1 MRLRCS
7 DGVVQVARRERSV
20 AMKRSP
26 RSRRLAT
33 GNRGAL
39 PSAINKATR
48 EQSATFP
55 ARGNVAVPQ
64 PSGDTFPIV
73 GIGASAGGLEAFSE
87 LLAHLSFDAAMA
99 FVLVQHL
106 DPKYPSILSEILSRT
121 TPIPVIEVQHGV
133 RIEPGHVY
141 VMPPNTSMTIA
152 EGVLNLAPRPD
163 DRPHMP
169 IDRFLRSLAE
179 DSKSRAIGVILS
191 GSASDGALGLK
202 AIKAEGGITFAE
214 APQSA
219 KFDGM
224 PRSAMASGAVDFVL
238 PPKAIAQEL
247 TRIGRHPYL
256 GETGVAPPSE
266 PLAGGP
272 EALAQIFG
280 MLREKSGLD
289 FTLYRQTTIRRR
301 IARRMLIHGVGTLD
315 AYRRYLE
322 EHPSQVQAL
331 SHDLLVNVTRFFRDA
346 DAFRILQRSVFPSII
361 KQRPANAPIRI
372 WAPGCAT
379 GEEAYSLAIELLES
393 LGDETAT
400 VPIQLFGTDVSET
413 AIVKARAGIYPENIE
428 LDVPEA
434 RLRRFFVK
442 LDGQYQVRKTVREL
456 CVFAKHNLATDPPF
470 SKMDLIVCRNVLIYL
485 EAELQRRVLSVFHY
499 ALKTPGFLMLGVSET
514 VGSLSDLFSVVDKK
528 YKVYAKRPTSR
539 RFDLGV
545 GSLDRR
551 TARTGTG
558 TAAKRLGEAG
568 AARSDLLQEV
578 DRLLLSKYAPAGV
591 LVNEAAEILQFRG
604 HTSPFLE
611 PAPGA
616 ASLNLLKMAR
626 EGLLMEL
633 RVAIDK
639 ARKQN
644 APVRREKLSI
654 KQNGRMAQVTLQIL
668 PMSGPA
674 RERNY
679 LVLFERVAPSREPR
693 ARGRRIP
700 SVTAH
705 PRRHSEN
712 LRHELTA
719 TKEFLQS
726 IIEERE
732 AANQEL
738 QAANEELLSSNEELQ
753 STNEELETAKEELQ
767 SVNEELTT
775 VNEEQQHRNAE
786 LSQLNNDLNN
796 LFAGVTI
803 PIVMLAS
810 DGRIRRFT
818 PMAAKALNLIPADLG
833 RPIGDIRPNVDVS
846 DLEQVCKHVIDAAT
860 VVEREV
866 RDRDGRWHSLRVR
879 PYTTAD
885 NQIDGA
891 VITLED
897 INALKSSVEH
907 VTAAREH
914 AETIVDSVP
923 VPLVLLDTDLRV
935 TWASRSFYETFELA
949 PEETINRFVYEMGN
963 GRWSLPALR
972 RALTDLLEKN
982 VGFHEFEVED
992 DSARV
997 EAKTML
1003 LNARPM
1009 RSEQK
1014 VGRLILLAIDDITA
1028 RKKAERQRR
1037 PSE

>member
-1 MRLRCS
+1 M
-7 DGVVQVARRERSV
+7 AR
-20 AMKRSP
+20 KKSP
-26 RSRRLAT
+26 RTRRPAT
-33 GNRGAL
+33 RDRGVPPAT
-39 PSAINKATR
+39 PSPINKATGK
-48 EQSATFP
+48 P
-55 ARGNVAVPQ
+55 GMAVPSRAGAAATP
-64 PSGDTFPIV
+64 PSKHAFPIV

-87 LLAHLSFDAAMA
+87 LLSNLPVEPTMA
-99 FVLVQHL
+99 FVLIQHL
-106 DPKYPSILSEILSRT
+106 DPKHPSILSDILSRT
-121 TPIPVIEVQHGV
+121 TRMSVVEAKHGMRV
-133 RIEPGHVY
+133 EPGHVY
-141 VMPPNTSMTIA
+141 VMPPNARMTIA
-152 EGVLNLAPRPD
+152 GEVLHLGPRSD
-163 DRPHMP
+163 DRGPQLP
-169 IDRFLRSLAE
+169 IDHFLRSLAE
-179 DSKSRAIGVILS
+179 DLGSRAIGVILS

-202 AIKAEGGITFAE
+202 AIKAEGGTTFAE

-219 KFDGM
+219 KFDSM
-224 PRSAMASGAVDFVL
+224 PRSAVASGAVDFVL

-256 GETGVAPPSE
+256 VQTEAVASPE
-266 PLAGGP
+266 PLASGP
-272 EALAQIFG
+272 APLDQILR
-280 MLREKSGLD
+280 MLREKSGID
-289 FTLYRQTTIRRR
+289 FALYRQTTIRRR
-301 IARRMLIHGVGTLD
+301 IGRRMMIHGLDTLES
-315 AYRRYLE
+315 YVHYLE
-322 EHPSQVQAL
+322 GHPSQVHAL
-331 SHDLLVNVTRFFRDA
+331 YNDLLVNVTRFFRDPE
-346 DAFRILQRSVFPSII
+346 AFQLLQRRVFPSIL
-361 KQRPANAPIRI
+361 KQLPADAPIRV

-379 GEEAYSLAIELLES
+379 GEEAYSLAMVLLES
-393 LGDETAT
+393 IDDAAGP

-413 AIVKARAGIYPENIE
+413 AVVKARAGIYPENIE
-428 LDVPEA
+428 LDVTAA

-442 LDGQYQVRKTVREL
+442 LDGQHQVRKAVREL
-456 CVFAKHNLATDPPF
+456 CVFSRHNLATDPPF

-485 EAELQRRVLSVFHY
+485 EPELQKRVLSIFHY
-499 ALKTPGFLMLGVSET
+499 ALKDPGFLMLGVAET
-514 VGSLSDLFSVVDKK
+514 VGSMSDFFSLVDKK
-528 YKVYAKRPTSR
+528 HRVYAKRPTSR

-545 GSLDRR
+545 TGFDQRLEKIGIGRIARR
-551 TARTGTG
+551 A
-558 TAAKRLGEAG
+558 GEAG
-568 AARSDLLQEV
+568 GGPSDLLQEV
-578 DRLLLSKYAPAGV
+578 DRILLSRYVPAGV
-591 LVNEAAEILQFRG
+591 LINEASEILQFRG
-604 HTSPFLE
+604 HTSPYLE
-611 PAPGA
+611 PAPGQ

-644 APVRREKLSI
+644 APVRREGLSI
-654 KQNGRMAQVTLQIL
+654 KQDGRMAQVTLQVL
-668 PMSGPA
+668 PMSRPA
-674 RERNY
+674 GERNY
-679 LVLFERVAPSREPR
+679 LVLFERVPPSREPR
-693 ARGRRIP
+693 APGSKAP
-700 SVTAH
+700 SPIAH
-705 PRRHSEN
+705 PRRHIEN

-775 VNEEQQHRNAE
+775 VNEELQHRNAE

-818 PMAAKALNLIPADLG
+818 PMAAQVLNLIPADLG
-833 RPIGDIRPNVDVS
+833 RPIGDIRPNVEVS

-879 PYTTAD
+879 PYTTTD

-891 VITLED
+891 VITLDD
-897 INALKSSVEH
+897 INALKSSVEQ
-907 VTAAREH
+907 VTAARER
-914 AETIVDSVP
+914 A

-935 TWASRSFYETFELA
+935 TWASRSFYETFRLA
-949 PEETINRFVYEMGN
+949 PEETISHFVYEMGH

-972 RALTDLLEKN
+972 KALTEVLEKN
-982 VGFHEFEVED
+982 VGFREFGLED

-1009 RSEQK
+1009 QSEQK

-1028 RKKAERQRR
+1028 RKKAERERR

>member
-1 MRLRCS
+1 
-7 DGVVQVARRERSV
+7 
-20 AMKRSP
+20 MKRSP
-26 RSRRLAT
+26 RSPRSPT
-33 GNRGAL
+33 GNRGGRPPA
-39 PSAINKATR
+39 PASPVNKAIRQQRATSSTR
-48 EQSATFP
+48 ASAAAHQS
-55 ARGNVAVPQ
+55 
-64 PSGDTFPIV
+64 SSDTFPIV

-87 LLAHLSFDAAMA
+87 LLAHLSPDAAMA

-121 TPIPVIEVQHGV
+121 TRMPVVEVTHGV
-133 RIEPGHVY
+133 RIDLGHVY
-141 VMPPNTSMTIA
+141 VMPPNTRMTIVK
-152 EGVLNLAPRPD
+152 GVLNLAPRSD
-163 DRPHMP
+163 DRGPHMP
-169 IDRFLRSLAE
+169 IDHFLRSLA
-179 DSKSRAIGVILS
+179 DDVKSRAIGVILS
-191 GSASDGALGLK
+191 GGASDGALGLK

-272 EALAQIFG
+272 ETLAQIFG

-361 KQRPANAPIRI
+361 KQRPADAPIRI

-379 GEEAYSLAIELLES
+379 GEEAYSLAIELLEC
-393 LGDETAT
+393 LGDEAAT

-413 AIVKARAGIYPENIE
+413 SIVKARAGVYPENIE
-428 LDVPEA
+428 LDVPAA

-442 LDGQYQVRKTVREL
+442 LDGQYQVRKAVREL
-456 CVFAKHNLATDPPF
+456 CVFAKHNVATDPPF

-485 EAELQRRVLSVFHY
+485 EAELQRRMSSIFHY

-514 VGSLSDLFSVVDKK
+514 VGPLSDLFSVVDKK
-528 YKVYAKRPTSR
+528 YKVYAKRSTSQ
-539 RFDLGV
+539 RFDLGL

-551 TARTGTG
+551 AVKTGTG
-558 TAAKRLGEAG
+558 KAAKRLGGAG
-568 AARSDLLQEV
+568 GGRSDLLQEV

-604 HTSPFLE
+604 HTSPYLE
-611 PAPGA
+611 PAPGQ

-644 APVRREKLSI
+644 APVRRERLSI
-654 KQNGRMAQVTLQIL
+654 KQDGGLAQVTLEVI
-668 PMSGPA
+668 PVSGPA

-679 LVLFERVAPSREPR
+679 LVLFEPVPASGEPR
-693 ARGRRIP
+693 APGR
-700 SVTAH
+700 TASSG
-705 PRRHSEN
+705 PRRPAVEN
-712 LRHELTA
+712 QIKNLHQELTA

-726 IIEERE
+726 IIQERE
-732 AANQEL
+732 AANEEL
-738 QAANEELLSSNEELQ
+738 QAANEELQSSNEELQ

-775 VNEEQQHRNAE
+775 VNEELQHRNADQS
-786 LSQLNNDLNN
+786 LLNNDLNN
-796 LFAGVTI
+796 LFVGVNI
-803 PIVMLAS
+803 PIVMLGS

-818 PMAAKALNLIPADLG
+818 PMAGEMLSLIPADVG
-833 RPIGDIRPNVDVS
+833 RPIGDIRLSPDLP
-846 DLEQVCKHVIDAAT
+846 DLEQVCKHVVDTAT

-866 RDRDGRWHSLRVR
+866 RDRDGRWYSLRVR

-885 NQIDGA
+885 DQIDGT
-891 VITLED
+891 VIILTD
-897 INALKSSVEH
+897 ITALKSSVEQ
-907 VTAAREH
+907 VSVARDH
-914 AETIVDSVP
+914 AETIVDNVP
-923 VPLVLLDTDLRV
+923 VPLIILDAALRV
-935 TWASRSFYETFELA
+935 TWASRSFYETFRVT
-949 PEETINRFVYEMGN
+949 PEETIEHFIYELGN
-963 GRWSLPALR
+963 GQWNIPALR
-972 RALTDLLEKN
+972 KALAEVVEKN
-982 VGFHEFEVED
+982 VEFHEFEVEHD
-992 DSARV
+992 RGRV
-997 EAKTML
+997 GAKTML

-1009 RSEQK
+1009 HWENEA
-1014 VGRLILLAIDDITA
+1014 GRMILLAIDDITT
-1028 RKKAERQRR
+1028 RREAERGPR
-1037 PSE
+1037 PPG

>member
-1 MRLRCS
+1 M
-7 DGVVQVARRERSV
+7 

-26 RSRRLAT
+26 RSPSSPT
-33 GNRGAL
+33 GNRRARPPAR
-39 PSAINKATR
+39 PSPINKAAR
-48 EQSATFP
+48 EQRATFP
-55 ARGNVAVPQ
+55 ARSSVAAPQ
-64 PSGDTFPIV
+64 PSRDTSPIV

-87 LLAHLSFDAAMA
+87 LLAHLSLDAAMA

-121 TPIPVIEVQHGV
+121 TPLRVVEVQHGV
-133 RIEPGHVY
+133 RVEPGHVY
-141 VMPPNTSMTIA
+141 VMPPNTSMTLVR
-152 EGVLNLAPRPD
+152 GVLNLAPRSD
-163 DRPHMP
+163 DRGPPMP
-169 IDRFLRSLAE
+169 IDHFLRSLAE
-179 DSKSRAIGVILS
+179 DMKSLAIGVILS

-202 AIKAEGGITFAE
+202 AIKAEGAFSSAGP
-214 APQSA
+214 PQ
-219 KFDGM
+219 
-224 PRSAMASGAVDFVL
+224 RASFEGRRRGARAWGGVDFVL

-247 TRIGRHPYL
+247 IRIGRHPYL
-256 GETGVAPPSE
+256 RETSAAPPAE
-266 PLAGGP
+266 PLTDSS
-272 EALAQIFG
+272 EALAQIFR

-301 IARRMLIHGVGTLD
+301 FARRMLIHGVGTLE

-331 SHDLLVNVTRFFRDA
+331 YNDLLVNVTRFFRDA
-346 DAFRILQRSVFPSII
+346 DAFQILQRSVFPSII
-361 KQRPANAPIRI
+361 KQRPADAPIRV

-379 GEEAYSLAIELLES
+379 GEEAYSLAIELLEC
-393 LGDETAT
+393 LGDEAVT
-400 VPIQLFGTDVSET
+400 VPIQMFGTDVNET
-413 AIVKARAGIYPENIE
+413 SIAKARAGVYPENIE
-428 LDVPEA
+428 LDVPAA

-442 LDGQYQVRKTVREL
+442 LDGQYQVRKAVREL

-485 EAELQRRVLSVFHY
+485 ELELQRRVSSIFHY
-499 ALKTPGFLMLGVSET
+499 ALTTPGFLMLGVSET
-514 VGSLSDLFSVVDKK
+514 IGPLSDLFTVVDKK

-539 RFDLGV
+539 RFDLGL

-551 TARTGTG
+551 TAKTGTG
-558 TAAKRLGEAG
+558 RAARSTGEAAG
-568 AARSDLLQEV
+568 GRSDLLQEV
-578 DRLLLSKYAPAGV
+578 DRILLSKYAPAGV
-591 LVNEAAEILQFRG
+591 LVNEATEILQFRG
-604 HTSPFLE
+604 HTSPYLE
-611 PAPGA
+611 PAPGQ

-644 APVRREKLSI
+644 APVRRERLSI
-654 KQNGRMAQVTLQIL
+654 KQDGRMAQVTLQVI

-679 LVLFERVAPSREPR
+679 LVLFERVPPSRETRVP
-693 ARGRRIP
+693 GRRIP
-700 SVTAH
+700 SAIAH
-705 PRRHSEN
+705 PRRHIEN
-712 LRHELTA
+712 LRQELTA

-738 QAANEELLSSNEELQ
+738 QAANAELLSSNEELQ

-775 VNEEQQHRNAE
+775 VNEELQHRNVE

-796 LFAGVTI
+796 LFAGVDI
-803 PIVMLAS
+803 PIVILGS
-810 DGRIRRFT
+810 DARIRRFT
-818 PMAAKALNLIPADLG
+818 PMAAKVLNLIPADLG
-833 RPIGDIRPNVDVS
+833 RPIGDIRPNLDLS
-846 DLEQVCKHVIDAAT
+846 DLEQVCKHVIDTAT
-860 VVEREV
+860 VVEREL

-879 PYTTAD
+879 PYTTTD

-891 VITLED
+891 VITLAD
-897 INALKSSVEH
+897 INALKTNVQ
-907 VTAAREH
+907 H
-914 AETIVDSVP
+914 AETIVDNVP
-923 VPLVLLDTDLRV
+923 VPLVLLDAELRV
-935 TWASRSFYETFELA
+935 TWASRSFFETFQLA
-949 PEETINRFVYEMGN
+949 PEETHDHFVYELGK

-972 RALTDLLEKN
+972 RALTEVLEKN
-982 VGFHEFEVED
+982 VGFHEFKVED
-992 DSARV
+992 DYARV

-1009 RSEQK
+1009 QWEQK
-1014 VGRLILLAIDDITA
+1014 AGRMILLAIDDITT
-1028 RKKAERQRR
+1028 RKQAERELLR
-1037 PSE
+1037 PS

>member
-1 MRLRCS
+1 
-7 DGVVQVARRERSV
+7 
-20 AMKRSP
+20 MKRSP
-26 RSRRLAT
+26 RRPSSSISR
-33 GNRGAL
+33 GGGAPPA
-39 PSAINKATR
+39 PSSPTDTAAR
-48 EQSATFP
+48 EQRATSP
-55 ARGNVAVPQ
+55 ARGRVAAPE
-64 PSGDTFPIV
+64 PSSDTFPIV

-87 LLAHLSFDAAMA
+87 LLAHLSLDAAMA

-121 TPIPVIEVQHGV
+121 TRMPVVEVKHGT
-133 RIEPGHVY
+133 RAEPGHVY
-141 VMPPNTSMTIA
+141 VMPPNTSMAIA
-152 EGVLNLAPRPD
+152 EGVRNLAPRSD
-163 DRPHMP
+163 DRGPKLP
-169 IDRFLRSLAE
+169 TDRFLGSLAE
-179 DSKSRAIGVILS
+179 DMKSRAIGVILS

-247 TRIGRHPYL
+247 IRIGRHPYL
-256 GETGVAPPSE
+256 GEMGAAPSSE
-266 PLAGGP
+266 VPADGP
-272 EALAQIFG
+272 EALAQIFR

-289 FTLYRQTTIRRR
+289 FTFYRQTTIRRR
-301 IARRMLIHGVGTLD
+301 IARRMLIHGVGTLE

-331 SHDLLVNVTRFFRDA
+331 SNDLLVNVTRFFRDA
-346 DAFRILQRSVFPSII
+346 DAFRVLERIVFPIII
-361 KQRPANAPIRI
+361 KQRPADAPIRI

-393 LGDETAT
+393 LGDESET

-413 AIVKARAGIYPENIE
+413 AIVKARAGVYPENIE
-428 LDVPEA
+428 LDVPAA

-442 LDGQYQVRKTVREL
+442 ADGQYQVRKAVREL

-485 EAELQRRVLSVFHY
+485 EAELQRRVSSVFHY
-499 ALKTPGFLMLGVSET
+499 ALEPPGFLILGVSET
-514 VGSLSDLFSVVDKK
+514 VGPLADLFSVVDKK

-545 GSLDRR
+545 SSLDR
-551 TARTGTG
+551 G
-558 TAAKRLGEAG
+558 TATTGRLRAARSTGEAAG
-568 AARSDLLQEV
+568 GRSDLLQEV
-578 DRLLLSKYAPAGV
+578 DRILLSKYAPAGV
-591 LVNEAAEILQFRG
+591 LVNQAAEILQFRG
-604 HTSPFLE
+604 HTSPYLE
-611 PAPGA
+611 PAPGQ

-644 APVRREKLSI
+644 APVKRERPSV
-654 KQNGRMAQVTLQIL
+654 KQDGRMAQVTLQGI

-679 LVLFERVAPSREPR
+679 LVLFERVSPLRELHAPGSP
-693 ARGRRIP
+693 ASSPI
-700 SVTAH
+700 AH
-705 PRRHSEN
+705 PRRHIEN

-719 TKEFLQS
+719 TKEFLQP

-775 VNEEQQHRNAE
+775 VNEELQHRNVE

-796 LFAGVTI
+796 LFSGATI
-803 PIVMLAS
+803 PIVMLGS

-833 RPIGDIRPNVDVS
+833 RPIGDIRANVDLS
-846 DLEQVCKHVIDAAT
+846 DLEQVCKHVIENAT
-860 VVEREV
+860 DV
-866 RDRDGRWHSLRVR
+866 
-879 PYTTAD
+879 
-885 NQIDGA
+885 
-891 VITLED
+891 
-897 INALKSSVEH
+897 
-907 VTAAREH
+907 
-914 AETIVDSVP
+914 
-923 VPLVLLDTDLRV
+923 
-935 TWASRSFYETFELA
+935 
-949 PEETINRFVYEMGN
+949 
-963 GRWSLPALR
+963 
-972 RALTDLLEKN
+972 
-982 VGFHEFEVED
+982 
-992 DSARV
+992 
-997 EAKTML
+997 
-1003 LNARPM
+1003 
-1009 RSEQK
+1009 
-1014 VGRLILLAIDDITA
+1014 
-1028 RKKAERQRR
+1028 
-1037 PSE
+1037 

>member
-1 MRLRCS
+1 M
-7 DGVVQVARRERSV
+7 G
-20 AMKRSP
+20 
-26 RSRRLAT
+26 
-33 GNRGAL
+33 
-39 PSAINKATR
+39 
-48 EQSATFP
+48 
-55 ARGNVAVPQ
+55 
-64 PSGDTFPIV
+64 
-73 GIGASAGGLEAFSE
+73 
-87 LLAHLSFDAAMA
+87 

-106 DPKYPSILSEILSRT
+106 DPNYPSILSEILSRT
-121 TPIPVIEVQHGV
+121 TRMPVVEVTHGMSV
-133 RIEPGHVY
+133 EVGHVY
-141 VMPPNTSMTIA
+141 VMPPNTRMTIVK
-152 EGVLNLAPRPD
+152 GVLNLAPRSD
-163 DRPHMP
+163 DRGPHMP
-169 IDRFLRSLAE
+169 IDHFLRSLAE
-179 DSKSRAIGVILS
+179 DLKSRAIGVILS
-191 GSASDGALGLK
+191 DSASDGALGLK

-247 TRIGRHPYL
+247 IRIGRHPYL
-256 GETGVAPPSE
+256 GEMGAAPPSE
-266 PLAGGP
+266 APADGP
-272 EALAQIFG
+272 EALAQIFR

-301 IARRMLIHGVGTLD
+301 IARRMLIHGVGTLE

-331 SHDLLVNVTRFFRDA
+331 SNDLLVNVTRFFRDA

-361 KQRPANAPIRI
+361 KQRPADAPIRI
-372 WAPGCAT
+372 WAPGCST
-379 GEEAYSLAIELLES
+379 GEEAYSLAIELLET
-393 LGDETAT
+393 LGDEAGT
-400 VPIQLFGTDVSET
+400 VPIQLFGTDVSEISI
-413 AIVKARAGIYPENIE
+413 AKARAGVYPENIE
-428 LDVPEA
+428 LDVPAA

-442 LDGQYQVRKTVREL
+442 LDGQYQVRKAVREL

-485 EAELQRRVLSVFHY
+485 ELELQRRVSSIFHY
-499 ALKTPGFLMLGVSET
+499 ALTTPGFLMLGVSET
-514 VGSLSDLFSVVDKK
+514 IGPLSDLFTVVDKK

-539 RFDLGV
+539 RFDLGL

-551 TARTGTG
+551 TAKTGTG
-558 TAAKRLGEAG
+558 RAARSTGEAAG
-568 AARSDLLQEV
+568 GRSDLLQEV
-578 DRLLLSKYAPAGV
+578 DRILLSKYAPAGV

-604 HTSPFLE
+604 HTSPYLE
-611 PAPGA
+611 PAPGQ

-644 APVRREKLSI
+644 APVRRERLSI
-654 KQNGRMAQVTLQIL
+654 KQDGRMAQVTLQVI

-679 LVLFERVAPSREPR
+679 LVLFERVPPSRETRVP
-693 ARGRRIP
+693 GRRIP
-700 SVTAH
+700 SAIAH
-705 PRRHSEN
+705 PRRHIEN

-767 SVNEELTT
+767 SVNELTT
-775 VNEEQQHRNAE
+775 VSEELQHRNVE

-796 LFAGVTI
+796 LFAGVDI
-803 PIVMLAS
+803 PIVILGS
-810 DGRIRRFT
+810 DARIRRFT
-818 PMAAKALNLIPADLG
+818 PMAAKVLNLIPADLG
-833 RPIGDIRPNVDVS
+833 RPIGDIRPNLDLS
-846 DLEQVCKHVIDAAT
+846 DLEQVCRQVIDTAT

-866 RDRDGRWHSLRVR
+866 RDRDSRWQSMRVR
-879 PYTTAD
+879 PYTTTD

-891 VITLED
+891 VITLAD
-897 INALKSSVEH
+897 INALK
-907 VTAAREH
+907 ANGEH
-914 AETIVDSVP
+914 AETIVDNVP
-923 VPLVLLDTDLRV
+923 LPLVLLDAELRV
-935 TWASRSFYETFELA
+935 TWASRSFYETFQLS
-949 PEETINRFVYEMGN
+949 PEETHDHFVYELGK

-972 RALTDLLEKN
+972 RALTEVLEKN

-992 DSARV
+992 DYARV

-1009 RSEQK
+1009 QWEQK
-1014 VGRLILLAIDDITA
+1014 AGRMILLAIDDITT
-1028 RKKAERQRR
+1028 RKQTERQLR

>member
-1 MRLRCS
+1 
-7 DGVVQVARRERSV
+7 VAAPE
-20 AMKRSP
+20 
-26 RSRRLAT
+26 
-33 GNRGAL
+33 
-39 PSAINKATR
+39 PS
-48 EQSATFP
+48 S
-55 ARGNVAVPQ
+55 
-64 PSGDTFPIV
+64 DTFPIV

-87 LLAHLSFDAAMA
+87 LLSHLSLDAATMA

-106 DPKYPSILSEILSRT
+106 DPKYPSILSEILGRT
-121 TPIPVIEVQHGV
+121 TRMPVVEVKQGT
-133 RIEPGHVY
+133 RAEPGHVY
-141 VMPPNTSMTIA
+141 VMPPNTRMAIV
-152 EGVLNLAPRPD
+152 EGILNLAPRSD
-163 DRPHMP
+163 DRGPHMP
-169 IDRFLRSLAE
+169 IDHFLRSLAE
-179 DSKSRAIGVILS
+179 DVKSRAIGVILS

-247 TRIGRHPYL
+247 IRIGRHPYL
-256 GETGVAPPSE
+256 VGTGPAPPAE
-266 PLAGGP
+266 PLADSA
-272 EALAQIFG
+272 EALAQIFR

-301 IARRMLIHGVGTLD
+301 FARRMLIHGVGTFE

-331 SHDLLVNVTRFFRDA
+331 YNDLLVNVTRFFRDA

-361 KQRPANAPIRI
+361 KQRPADAPIRV

-379 GEEAYSLAIELLES
+379 GEEAYSLAIELLEC
-393 LGDETAT
+393 LGDEAAS
-400 VPIQLFGTDVSET
+400 VPIQMFGTDVNET
-413 AIVKARAGIYPENIE
+413 SIAKARAGVYPENIE
-428 LDVPEA
+428 LDVPAA

-442 LDGQYQVRKTVREL
+442 LDGQYQVRKSVREL

-485 EAELQRRVLSVFHY
+485 EAELQRRVSSIFHY
-499 ALKTPGFLMLGVSET
+499 ALRTPGFLMLGVSET
-514 VGSLSDLFSVVDKK
+514 VGPLSDLFSVVDKK

-539 RFDLGV
+539 RFDLGL

-551 TARTGTG
+551 TAKTGTG
-558 TAAKRLGEAG
+558 RAARSAGEAG
-568 AARSDLLQEV
+568 ESRSDLLQEV

-604 HTSPFLE
+604 HTSPYLE
-611 PAPGA
+611 PAPGQ

-644 APVRREKLSI
+644 APVRRERLSI
-654 KQNGRMAQVTLQIL
+654 KQNGRMAQVTVQVI

-674 RERNY
+674 GERNY
-679 LVLFERVAPSREPR
+679 LVLFERVPPSREPR
-693 ARGRRIP
+693 TPGRRIP
-700 SVTAH
+700 SPIAH
-705 PRRHSEN
+705 PRRHIEN

-738 QAANEELLSSNEELQ
+738 QAANEELLSGNEELQ

-775 VNEEQQHRNAE
+775 VNEELQHRNVE

-796 LFAGVTI
+796 LFMGVNI
-803 PIVMLAS
+803 PIVMLGS

-818 PMAAKALNLIPADLG
+818 PMAAKILNLIPADLG
-833 RPIGDIRPNVDVS
+833 RPIGDIRPSIDLS
-846 DLEQVCKHVIDAAT
+846 DLEQVSRHVIDTAT
-860 VVEREV
+860 VVERELS
-866 RDRDGRWHSLRVR
+866 DRDGRWYSLRVR
-879 PYTTAD
+879 PYTTTD

-897 INALKSSVEH
+897 ITALKSSVER
-907 VTAAREH
+907 VTAARDH
-914 AETIVDSVP
+914 AQTIVDSVP

-935 TWASRSFYETFELA
+935 TWASRSFYERFQLT
-949 PEETINRFVYEMGN
+949 PEETISHFVYEMGN

-972 RALTDLLEKN
+972 GALTEVLEKN

-992 DSARV
+992 DDARV
-997 EAKTML
+997 EAKMML

-1009 RSEQK
+1009 QWEEK
-1014 VGRLILLAIDDITA
+1014 AGRLILLAIDDITA
-1028 RKKAERQRR
+1028 KKKAERHLR

>member
-1 MRLRCS
+1 
-7 DGVVQVARRERSV
+7 
-20 AMKRSP
+20 MKRSP
-26 RSRRLAT
+26 RSPRSPT
-33 GNRGAL
+33 GNRGGRPPA
-39 PSAINKATR
+39 PASPIKKATR

-55 ARGNVAVPQ
+55 TRGGVAAPQ
-64 PSGDTFPIV
+64 PSRDAFPIV

-87 LLAHLSFDAAMA
+87 LLAHLSGDAAMA

-121 TPIPVIEVQHGV
+121 TRMPVVEVKNGMSV
-133 RIEPGHVY
+133 ELGHVY
-141 VMPPNTSMTIA
+141 VMPPNTRMTIVA
-152 EGVLNLAPRPD
+152 GVLNLTPRSD
-163 DRPHMP
+163 DPGPHMP
-169 IDRFLRSLAE
+169 IDHFLRSLAE
-179 DSKSRAIGVILS
+179 DLKSRAIGVILS
-191 GSASDGALGLK
+191 GSASDGALGLR

-247 TRIGRHPYL
+247 IRIGGHPYL
-256 GETGVAPPSE
+256 DETSASSPSE

-272 EALAQIFG
+272 DALARIFR

-301 IARRMLIHGVGTLD
+301 IARRMLIHSVGTLE

-331 SHDLLVNVTRFFRDA
+331 SNDLLVKVTRFFRDA

-361 KQRPANAPIRI
+361 KQRPADAPIRV
-372 WAPGCAT
+372 WAPECAT
-379 GEEAYSLAIELLES
+379 GEEAYSLAIELLEC
-393 LGDETAT
+393 LGDEAAT

-413 AIVKARAGIYPENIE
+413 SIATARAGVYPENIE
-428 LDVPEA
+428 LDVPAA

-442 LDGQYQVRKTVREL
+442 LDGQYQVRKAVREL
-456 CVFAKHNLATDPPF
+456 CVFAKHNVATDPPF

-485 EAELQRRVLSVFHY
+485 EAELQRRMSSIFHY

-514 VGSLSDLFSVVDKK
+514 VGPLSDLFSVVDKK
-528 YKVYAKRPTSR
+528 YKVYAKRPTAR
-539 RFDLGV
+539 RFDLGL
-545 GSLDRR
+545 GSLDRVI
-551 TARTGTG
+551 ARKGTSR
-558 TAAKRLGEAG
+558 AARSADEAG
-568 AARSDLLQEV
+568 RSRSDLLQEV

-604 HTSPFLE
+604 HTSPYLE

-644 APVRREKLSI
+644 APVRRERLSI
-654 KQNGRMAQVTLQIL
+654 KQDGRMAQVTLQVL
-668 PMSGPA
+668 PMSRPA
-674 RERNY
+674 GERNY
-679 LVLFERVAPSREPR
+679 LVLFERVPPSREPR
-693 ARGRRIP
+693 APG
-700 SVTAH
+700 SKASSG
-705 PRRHSEN
+705 PRRPAVEN
-712 LRHELTA
+712 QIKNLHQELTA

-726 IIEERE
+726 IIQERE
-732 AANQEL
+732 AANEEL
-738 QAANEELLSSNEELQ
+738 QAANEELQSSNEELQ

-775 VNEEQQHRNAE
+775 VNEELQHRNADQS
-786 LSQLNNDLNN
+786 LLNNDLNN
-796 LFAGVTI
+796 LFVGVNI
-803 PIVMLAS
+803 PIVMLGS

-818 PMAAKALNLIPADLG
+818 PMAGEMLSLIPADVG
-833 RPIGDIRPNVDVS
+833 RPIGDIRLSPDLP
-846 DLEQVCKHVIDAAT
+846 DLEQVCKHVVDTAT

-866 RDRDGRWHSLRVR
+866 RDRDGRWYSLRVR

-885 NQIDGA
+885 DQIDGT
-891 VITLED
+891 VIILTD
-897 INALKSSVEH
+897 ITALKSSVEQ
-907 VTAAREH
+907 VSVARDH
-914 AETIVDSVP
+914 AETIVDNVP
-923 VPLVLLDTDLRV
+923 VPLITLDAALRV
-935 TWASRSFYETFELA
+935 TWASRSFYETFRVT
-949 PEETINRFVYEMGN
+949 PEETIEHFIYELGN
-963 GRWSLPALR
+963 GQWNIPALR
-972 RALTDLLEKN
+972 KALAEVVEKN
-982 VGFHEFEVED
+982 VEFHEFEVEHD
-992 DSARV
+992 RGRV
-997 EAKTML
+997 GAKTML

-1009 RSEQK
+1009 HWENEA
-1014 VGRLILLAIDDITA
+1014 GRMILLAIDDITT
-1028 RKKAERQRR
+1028 RREAERGPR
-1037 PSE
+1037 PPG